1 MADRERSCTISKLES
16 ENDSALGSTGQSEG
30 LCTHR
35 YATPSLAFPPG
46 GPGRNRDAEETCGKL
61 GSAVRAR
68 ERKENMKRT
77 RHKQGSV
84 VCDKRR
90 RVWNYL
96 FCENGVRRTKLI
108 GSLRDFPTKAAAWQ
122 AAETIRQT
130 VVNKPISQTHTTQTV
145 RELAQRYQSER
156 MPSRSETSRVYCSW
170 LRNHIL
176 PQWGDTSVADIQPRS
191 VELWLRQLDLS
202 PKSRSHVR
210 NLLRALIEFAMWSG
224 VLEVARNPIDLVVV
238 KGATKR
244 IRRPRSLTVEQF
256 RRLSAFLKKPFSTM
270 ALVSVCLGLRVSEL
284 LALKWGDV
292 DWLGGRLNVERGIVK
307 QIVDDVKTD
316 SSRRSLAIDRDLL
329 EVIRVW
335 KQTTQF
341 SAEEDWIF
349 ASPLKLGRLPYS
361 YTGFWRELERASKGA
376 GIGHLGT
383 HAFRHTYRSWLDAVG
398 TPVAVQQKLMRH
410 SDIRTTMNIYGDV
423 VTDEMGQAQTRVVR
437 LALNRPA

>member
-1 MADRERSCTISKLES
+1 
-16 ENDSALGSTGQSEG
+16 
-30 LCTHR
+30 
-35 YATPSLAFPPG
+35 
-46 GPGRNRDAEETCGKL
+46 
-61 GSAVRAR
+61 
-68 ERKENMKRT
+68 MKRT

-108 GSLRDFPTKAAAWQ
+108 GSLRDFPTKAAARQ

-130 VVNKPISQTHTTQTV
+130 VVNKPISKTHTTQTV

-329 EVIRVW
+329 EVI
-335 KQTTQF
+335 
-341 SAEEDWIF
+341 EDRTGLRSTVV
-349 ASPLKLGRLPYS
+349 ASQLPVDKWHPS
-361 YTGFWRELERASKGA
+361 MADPTLA
-376 GIGHLGT
+376 
-383 HAFRHTYRSWLDAVG
+383 DAVLDRLCQ
-398 TPVAVQQKLMRH
+398 AAHRIAMRG
-410 SDIRTTMNIYGDV
+410 SSMRKRQPPPTGEAGN
-423 VTDEMGQAQTRVVR
+423 A
-437 LALNRPA
+437 